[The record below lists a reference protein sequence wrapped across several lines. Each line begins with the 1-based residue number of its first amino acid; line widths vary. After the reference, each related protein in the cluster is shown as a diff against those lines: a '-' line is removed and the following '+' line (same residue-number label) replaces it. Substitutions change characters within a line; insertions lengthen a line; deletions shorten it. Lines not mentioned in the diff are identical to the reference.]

1 MRKQILALLFLF
13 PAAAMA
19 QQQWTII
26 DQRGNTFALDSVTCL
41 LASDTEEAFTIV
53 LKNGSLQ
60 TGVTE
65 ASFKKQDLTAISSPT
80 ARKAQLPMAIV
91 ARTSLTLSGCA
102 EGTAIRLYT
111 TDGKLLRSTTA
122 EASAT
127 TIDVASLTGGV
138 YIIKV
143 GDTAIKFTKK

>member
-1 MRKQILALLFLF
+1 MRKQILSLLFLL

-26 DQRGNTFALDSVTCL
+26 DQGGAAFALDSVTCL

-53 LKNGSLQ
+53 LKNGTLQ

-65 ASFKKQDLTAISSPT
+65 ATFKKQDLTAISSPAANSQRPT
-80 ARKAQLPMAIV
+80 MAIV
-91 ARTSLTLSGCA
+91 AHSSLTLSGCT

-111 TDGKLLRSTTA
+111 TGGKLLRSTTA
-122 EASAT
+122 ESSTT